1 MPKVIQTAPKTNLNP
16 ADIDNLTAE
25 LSRYTDTY
33 DPLFPDGNNPNTA
46 TTSGA

>member
-1 MPKVIQTAPKTNLNP
+1 MQKVIQTAPKTNLKP
-16 ADIDNLTAE
+16 ADIDNLTTE

-33 DPLFPDGNNPNTA
+33 DPLFPDGNNKSTA